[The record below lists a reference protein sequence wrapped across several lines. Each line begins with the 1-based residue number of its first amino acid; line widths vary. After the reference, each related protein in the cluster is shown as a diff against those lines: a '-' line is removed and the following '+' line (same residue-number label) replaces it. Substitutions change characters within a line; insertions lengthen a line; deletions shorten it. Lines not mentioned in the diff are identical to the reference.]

1 MFFGIFHNLSLYKKA
16 LATFG
21 LLLVNTYVFS
31 ETVKEYQVKAAYLV
45 NFSKTVYWPE
55 TAFEKPDSPLYYC
68 MLGGGVISETVK
80 DTINHKMVNGR
91 TVVVLTAS
99 SVLAQ
104 CHIIFIGE
112 DKKELAGLVFSA
124 TEGKDILTV
133 GDFEEFAHSGG
144 LITFFK
150 KNNRIN
156 IAIDLAAIMDTKL
169 KLSAKLIKI
178 ATINF

>member
-1 MFFGIFHNLSLYKKA
+1 MFFRAFHKLSLYIKV
-16 LATFG
+16 LAAFG
-21 LLLVNTYVFS
+21 LLLMCTYVFS
-31 ETVKEYQVKAAYLV
+31 ETIKEYQVKAAYLV
-45 NFSKTVYWPE
+45 NFPKTVYWPDS
-55 TAFEKPDSPLYYC
+55 AFEKPDSPLYFC
-68 MLGGGVISETVK
+68 MLGGGAISETVK
-80 DTINHKMVNGR
+80 DTINDKIVNGR
-91 TVVVLTAS
+91 KVIVLTAS
-99 SVLAQ
+99 SILAQ

-112 DKKELAGLVFSA
+112 DRKDLAGLVFSVI
-124 TEGKDILTV
+124 EGKDILTV

-156 IAIDLAAIMDTKL
+156 IAIDLTAVMDTRL